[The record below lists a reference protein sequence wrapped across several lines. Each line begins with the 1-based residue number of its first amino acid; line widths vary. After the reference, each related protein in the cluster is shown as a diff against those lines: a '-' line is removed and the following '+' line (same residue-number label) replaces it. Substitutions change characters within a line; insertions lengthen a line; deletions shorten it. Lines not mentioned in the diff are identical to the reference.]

1 VLYAF
6 DASRSIDAEVR
17 RQIALPIAAI
27 AAKRRRPFARTD
39 FERPPKMTDCGKPS
53 GSVTRAE
60 NAGDVS

>member
-6 DASRSIDAEVR
+6 DASRSIDAQGR

-39 FERPPKMTDCGKPS
+39 FEWAAEDDRLWETVWLSYEGGK
-53 GSVTRAE
+53 RR
-60 NAGDVS
+60 